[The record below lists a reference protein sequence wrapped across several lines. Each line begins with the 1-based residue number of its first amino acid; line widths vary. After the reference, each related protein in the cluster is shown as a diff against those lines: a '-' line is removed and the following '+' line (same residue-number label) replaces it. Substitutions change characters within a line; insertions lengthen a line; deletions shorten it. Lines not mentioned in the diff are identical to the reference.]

1 MDAVSKRGDG
11 ASGVPMNSAE
21 VSAMLRGRG
30 GHALDLCRARA
41 VRSGAASAAGRHPGG
56 DVGSDEGLGF
66 PIKTQEA
73 GEVPATFSF
82 RFTEDALYVTGTAP
96 MGEDQALIIADVLGE
111 CFGAQMLEAASAFTA
126 EQEAGKPPRRRRRLV
141 VTLRDDPEPSG

>member
-1 MDAVSKRGDG
+1 M
-11 ASGVPMNSAE
+11 
-21 VSAMLRGRG
+21 
-30 GHALDLCRARA
+30 
-41 VRSGAASAAGRHPGG
+41 
-56 DVGSDEGLGF
+56 GSDEGLGF

-126 EQEAGKPPRRRRRLV
+126 EQEAGKPPQRRLRLV
-141 VTLRDDPEPSG
+141 VTLRDDAEPSG